1 MLYFTSKWRWPRG
14 KKYLNWMY
22 RQEII
27 SKHAICGDRT
37 VNAEKYR
44 DVYLYHF
51 VGIKFFDNLK
61 AHMMIL

>member
-1 MLYFTSKWRWPRG
+1 
-14 KKYLNWMY
+14 MY

-44 DVYLYHF
+44 DVDLYHF